1 MQTMAGC
8 GETRLTRWIQLHYEL
23 DYHLNG
29 NKREM
34 LKYTDD
40 SLPPSLPSPPPTGAS
55 LATENVQPPP
65 LECSIIG
72 MQIACTAAV
81 HGHVSRPRD
90 ISRWRD
96 LISRE
101 NIAFFRIT
109 FVPSRSRF
117 HLFFFCPSIIAF
129 LLDKDSF
136 DFLERMIA
144 WRWGNCSIESF
155 FFSQLQRQSI
165 ACKED

>member
-34 LKYTDD
+34 LKYTGD
-40 SLPPSLPSPPPTGAS
+40 SLPPSPNRRLSRDRKCATAAS
-55 LATENVQPPP
+55 RVLDHRYANSVHRGRAWPRFAAKRYLAMEGFDFEGEHRFFSYHV
-65 LECSIIG
+65 CSI
-72 MQIACTAAV
+72 
-81 HGHVSRPRD
+81 SF
-90 ISRWRD
+90 
-96 LISRE
+96 
-101 NIAFFRIT
+101 AF
-109 FVPSRSRF
+109 SS
-117 HLFFFCPSIIAF
+117 FFFCPSIIAF